1 MVLPSRVRVLVDER
15 FFTVQAENMDTDT
28 TRLNS
33 NEKKIIRTQH
43 WRSIE
48 EILYSSETIFPRNL
62 IVELLSVS

>member
-1 MVLPSRVRVLVDER
+1 MFRARATPCGGLEKDES
-15 FFTVQAENMDTDT
+15 FEQPNMDTDT
-28 TRLNS
+28 TGLNS

-62 IVELLSVS
+62 IVELLLVS